1 MRSRITLAVLIAV
14 LAVGALVASPLFA
27 GAQTEPTTLS
37 DEAAEEGA
45 ETSAEDGT
53 SRQDRAE
60 AFLAT
65 FAEELGVS
73 AEEVDAAFD
82 AAVTEQL
89 DTAVADGDL
98 SQEQA
103 DRIAERLADRDL
115 AELFGGRGHFGG
127 RGGHGEGRG
136 FGRG

>member
-1 MRSRITLAVLIAV
+1 MRSRITLAVLVAV

-27 GAQTEPTTLS
+27 GADTTP
-37 DEAAEEGA
+37 D
-45 ETSAEDGT
+45 DGGD
-53 SRQDRAE
+53 RQDRAE
-60 AFLAT
+60 AFLAI

-73 AEEVDAAFD
+73 TEEVDAAFD
-82 AAVTEQL
+82 TAVTEQL

-115 AELFGGRGHFGG
+115 AELFGGRGRFGG
-127 RGGHGEGRG
+127 WGGHGEGRG